1 MKFSKHNHFSD
12 LDLKDSP
19 DPGPHW
25 ATQAD
30 RSHGV
35 LANGAGQKGQRTS
48 QGRKLG
54 HTGAASE
61 CTASK
66 RNRKDAGGPEV
77 TSPTFD
83 FFVSCPEP
91 LCAEAG
97 ILVECCSVQ

>member
-1 MKFSKHNHFSD
+1 MFHVTIVLFVLQNFAAVWA
-12 LDLKDSP
+12 LK
-19 DPGPHW
+19 
-25 ATQAD
+25 
-30 RSHGV
+30 REI
-35 LANGAGQKGQRTS
+35 LANRAGQKGQRTS

-91 LCAEAG
+91 LRAEAG